1 MDPSTFQNYI
11 NSMDIGQLRD
21 HLSIINEAIVAKS
34 MGLVSPPPNMSCDNT
49 RTGAMCVNDFVQYDP
64 QFIKDD
70 TTMNILQSELESLS
84 LHTSKNKLSV
94 QNKFLA
100 QSSEPYTWAS
110 NHGPVINNPLSLGEY
125 PAINALLLNINSTY
139 QCAVNSVLVSYYASG
154 DVTTRL
160 HDDDESCMDG
170 GEPICVVSVGAK
182 RKIEFVD
189 KLKQSYYSADLAL
202 EPEHGSIYLMKAGC
216 QTHFLH
222 RVRKDKRVRSGR
234 FCLSFRRFVEPA
246 VAGEHEEKLPDV
258 FATPASSTPIN
269 TAGQAGDTF
278 DGMTPKPFPGT
289 HSSAMV
295 ARNLNSAWGTV
306 GEGYSPFPTSS
317 WDSSRAPEKNN
328 PNEKLCVLFGTS
340 ITTGID
346 STKMSRG
353 NRAFVNV
360 SYSGARIAD
369 IRDAVNDFYME
380 NSHAAKRVDKIILS
394 FGTNEM
400 KHFNSFARS
409 VQHQFFNPVCS
420 LVNQIKVLFPYAQIY
435 FQSLLPIRIMFKYD
449 ANSIHCFNHMLINVC
464 KKYGCGFIDCFSDFL
479 DEYAIDINLDLYQ
492 DRKWR
497 KMHLSTRGLGL
508 LCRHLKRVIYGNVF
522 NPFI

>member
-1 MDPSTFQNYI
+1 MDTSTFQNYI

-21 HLSIINEAIVAKS
+21 HLNIINEAIVAKS
-34 MGLVSPPPNMSCDNT
+34 MGMVSPPPNMSCDNT
-49 RTGAMCVNDFVQYDP
+49 RTGTICVNDFVQYDP
-64 QFIKDD
+64 QFIEDE
-70 TTMNILQSELESLS
+70 TTMGILQSELESLS
-84 LHTSKNKLSV
+84 LHTSRNKLSV

-100 QSSEPYTWAS
+100 QSTKPYTWAS
-110 NHGPVINNPLSLGEY
+110 TNGPVINNPLPLGNY
-125 PAINALLLNINSTY
+125 PTISALLSKINTKY

-154 DVTTRL
+154 EVTTRL

-170 GEPICVVSVGAK
+170 REPICVVSVGAK

-189 KLKQSYYSADLAL
+189 KLKPSYRSADLTI

-216 QTHFLH
+216 QTNFLH

-234 FCLSFRRFVEPA
+234 FCLSFRCFVEPTERNEQ
-246 VAGEHEEKLPDV
+246 VEKMPDV
-258 FATPASSTPIN
+258 FATPASSTPLS
-269 TAGQAGDTF
+269 TTVLAKDTTPK
-278 DGMTPKPFPGT
+278 DTTPKPVPLPTG
-289 HSSAMV
+289 MV
-295 ARNLNSAWGTV
+295 ARNLNAAWGNS
-306 GEGYSPFPTSS
+306 GLGYSPFPSS
-317 WDSSRAPEKNN
+317 SLDNSKSPGRNSS
-328 PNEKLCVLFGTS
+328 NEKLCVLFGTS

-353 NRAFVNV
+353 NRTFVNM
-360 SYSGARIAD
+360 SYSGARIGD

-380 NSHAAKRVDKIILS
+380 NSNAAKRVDKIILS

-400 KHFNSFARS
+400 KHFNSFAKS
-409 VQHQFFNPVCS
+409 VKDTFFNPVCS

-435 FQSLLPIRIMFKYD
+435 FQSLLPIRIMFRYD
-449 ANSIHCFNHMLINVC
+449 PNSIHCFNHMLINVC

-497 KMHLSTRGLGL
+497 KIHLSARGLGL